1 MTGTLEKAEGRRTA
15 VALAIIVLL
24 VLGSCILLDRPL
36 VRGDG
41 LAYFM
46 WLDSLARDGDLDL
59 ANQAAK
65 FAHVNTYHVFV
76 YWRTG
81 HHASVFPFGSAM
93 LLVPFYWLAM
103 LLDRLPILH
112 INDAYFLQHQG
123 ATFVYSL
130 FPMLGANL
138 YAVASVVLTYLSAR
152 KLASVRISMLA
163 AMALFFGTPLLYY
176 SSVEPLSSHVAGTF
190 AVSVLLYLFVHWWVK
205 RESNPSGRE
214 QVLWT
219 AAGLAA
225 GMAAVVRWQLMLVAL
240 PLGVLLLWQR
250 RLRLLASFALGCL
263 AIAWLVPYSWWRMF
277 GSPWVIP
284 AAEQNRAAFLVWP
297 VHVGKVLFSGE
308 KGLFAWA
315 PLTALAVLGW
325 IPLYRKD
332 RTLGLTLTGI
342 FLLQALI
349 NGSVYD
355 WWAGWGFG
363 MRRMVE
369 LYPVF
374 ALGLAALLATRLTR
388 EKMHRAYQIGVHL
401 LTAGSTAFAL
411 ILLLSH
417 LNFINTVVDRPQGDT
432 AVRELRYQIRQS
444 TPHITWLV
452 IKDHYGPWA
461 WHKPGP

>member
-1 MTGTLEKAEGRRTA
+1 
-15 VALAIIVLL
+15 
-24 VLGSCILLDRPL
+24 
-36 VRGDG
+36 
-41 LAYFM
+41 
-46 WLDSLARDGDLDL
+46 
-59 ANQAAK
+59 
-65 FAHVNTYHVFV
+65 
-76 YWRTG
+76 
-81 HHASVFPFGSAM
+81 
-93 LLVPFYWLAM
+93 
-103 LLDRLPILH
+103 
-112 INDAYFLQHQG
+112 
-123 ATFVYSL
+123 
-130 FPMLGANL
+130 
-138 YAVASVVLTYLSAR
+138 
-152 KLASVRISMLA
+152 
-163 AMALFFGTPLLYY
+163 
-176 SSVEPLSSHVAGTF
+176 
-190 AVSVLLYLFVHWWVK
+190 
-205 RESNPSGRE
+205 
-214 QVLWT
+214 
-219 AAGLAA
+219 
-225 GMAAVVRWQLMLVAL
+225 VRWQLILVAL